1 MSHWTRTEHT
11 LPAEREYVRFLV
23 LGHNRPL
30 IGVYQQHSFRARWG
44 AYDETLVGAW
54 SKIGEA
60 PRVPCPVRRSPQ
72 LQYWSERPMRE
83 S

>member
-1 MSHWTRTEHT
+1 MSQWTRTEHT

-30 IGVYQQHSFRARWG
+30 VGVYQQHNFHARWG

-54 SKIGEA
+54 SKVGEA
-60 PRVPCPVRRSPQ
+60 PRVQGSVRAPAQ
-72 LQYWSERPMRE
+72 LRYWTERPMRGG
-83 S
+83 